1 LVLAIGTVGLFACGS
16 GSCRSDATTA
26 AVDAAPEAAPA
37 ANASASDGGDEK
49 TLTTFASKD
58 DLSAFFQKLVRDD
71 EDAKN
76 RKTLAA
82 NARRAAIEAGVD
94 AGPPDDDGNM
104 WGDSIGDSFGA
115 GGLGLSGIGAGG
127 GGKGEGLGSIGSIG
141 HGAGTG
147 TGSGF
152 GAGRATTARTPDKAT
167 SITNTQVTGVDEGD
181 IVKVHGDH
189 LVILR
194 RGRLF
199 TVKVGGDALAP
210 RSSAMAFA
218 PGIDPRGTWYDEML
232 VSKNTI
238 VVIGYSYKRGAT
250 ELGLFDIDDAGAIKH
265 RATYQLRANDYYSS
279 RNYASR
285 LLGDKLVF
293 YSPVSVNA
301 RSGDPSG
308 HFPALRKW
316 TGSTDAAFMP
326 VLEPTHVY
334 RPLVPDIDMT
344 LHSVTVCSLA
354 EPELRCTARAVLG
367 PSGRVFYVSEDSVYV
382 WTTPYTRSRHKKRTS
397 DGGMPSSDAGVE
409 NVEPRSYVYRLPLDG
424 GEPAV
429 MRASGAPIDQF
440 SFHQNDGHLNVL
452 VRSGGNGDAMWAA
465 EGTTNGVALLRVP
478 LSSFSHVANAAPASA
493 YATLP
498 GAGGYAFQNRFVGDW
513 VLYGTG
519 DGWGGTRDVADRK
532 VTAYRYASQNGRS
545 AQQLPL
551 DHVIDRVEPMGT
563 DALVVGGKGADLVFS
578 AIALGGPTAEARGR
592 YVRKNASQGETRS
605 HGFFYKPDNDTSGV
619 FGLPLRSGEDVAAN
633 QLVAGSASIVFV
645 KNDAL
650 AFKELGAVAAR
661 AGGSANDG
669 CLASCVDWYGN
680 ARPIFLGD
688 RIVALMGY
696 EVVEAQIEDGHLRE
710 RRRVSFAPP
719 AQSAKP

>member
-1 LVLAIGTVGLFACGS
+1 MPSRTQVLVLAIGAVGLFACGS
-16 GSCRSDATTA
+16 GSCANATSA
-26 AVDAAPEAAPA
+26 AGDAAPEAAPTSTT
-37 ANASASDGGDEK
+37 ASHGASDGGDGN

-58 DLSAFFQKLVRDD
+58 DLNAYFQKLVHDD
-71 EDAKN
+71 EELRN
-76 RKTLAA
+76 RRTLAA
-82 NARRAAIEAGVD
+82 NARRLAIEAGVD
-94 AGPPDDDGNM
+94 AGPLDEGNM
-104 WGDSIGDSFGA
+104 WGDTIGDAYGSGM
-115 GGLGLSGIGAGG
+115 LGISGVGEGG
-127 GGKGEGLGSIGSIG
+127 GGNGDGIGLGGIGSIG

-147 TGSGF
+147 SGSGY
-152 GAGRATTARTPDKAT
+152 GAGRATTARPPAAGAT

-210 RSSAMAFA
+210 GFSAMAFA
-218 PGIDPRGTWYDEML
+218 PGIDPSGTWYDEML

-238 VVIGYSYKRGAT
+238 VVIGYSYKRGGT

-301 RSGDPSG
+301 RGGDPSG

-316 TGSTDAAFMP
+316 ADSADAAFVP

-334 RPLVPDIDMT
+334 RPLVPDMNMT

-354 EPELRCTARAVLG
+354 EPELRCSARAVLG

-382 WTTPYTRSRHKKRTS
+382 WTTPYTRSRPKKRTA
-397 DGGMPSSDAGVE
+397 DGGMPASDAGVE

-424 GEPAV
+424 GEPSV

-452 VRSGGNGDAMWAA
+452 VRSSGNGDAMWAA

-478 LSSFSHVANAAPASA
+478 LSSFGHVANAAPASA

-498 GAGGYAFQNRFVGDW
+498 GAGGYAFQNR
-513 VLYGTG
+513 
-519 DGWGGTRDVADRK
+519 
-532 VTAYRYASQNGRS
+532 
-545 AQQLPL
+545 
-551 DHVIDRVEPMGT
+551 
-563 DALVVGGKGADLVFS
+563 
-578 AIALGGPTAEARGR
+578 
-592 YVRKNASQGETRS
+592 
-605 HGFFYKPDNDTSGV
+605 
-619 FGLPLRSGEDVAAN
+619 
-633 QLVAGSASIVFV
+633 
-645 KNDAL
+645 
-650 AFKELGAVAAR
+650 
-661 AGGSANDG
+661 
-669 CLASCVDWYGN
+669 
-680 ARPIFLGD
+680 
-688 RIVALMGY
+688 
-696 EVVEAQIEDGHLRE
+696 
-710 RRRVSFAPP
+710 
-719 AQSAKP
+719 